1 MIATWMLYCALCA
14 LGLSL
19 AAVAAERI
27 LLAARGPVR
36 LVWVAAVAL
45 SVAVPIAAYRLAPR
59 TVAQP
64 VLPAVEAAT
73 DSIMSAPATGA
84 ATQPIRR
91 EPTSIASRSWRR
103 VVAAADAPLSVVWA
117 TLSAALL
124 AHFVCGVVALGWMRR
139 WWRRDTV
146 MGVDVLVSETTGPAL
161 VGAVSPAI
169 VVPEWALS
177 MDAAQ
182 VALMLKHEEEHRSAH
197 DGQLL
202 TAAQLALIVMPWNP
216 ALWWQMLRL
225 RVAVELDCDARVL
238 RDADARTYGDLLL
251 EVARPRRRLMLLGAT
266 AFAERASQL
275 ERRIRAIGMRRG
287 VGARGVRVLA
297 ISIGVAA
304 VSLAWVA
311 PRPAVPPV
319 RAAASPAAPPGR
331 RLVDSPV
338 ITPRDSSV
346 AVPEKTTAHD
356 SAITKRAAARDSVHV
371 LPIPPLRDA
380 ASSPVPVQPALPPVV
395 QGPESVFERLFA
407 GIPLTP
413 DQATAA
419 RDQIVRLQRL
429 QFTQMA
435 LLVQTLAQS
444 LPARTA
450 IQAEADSALLALLDN
465 EDDRA
470 LVRSRFIA
478 QVPGGRGRA
487 GGAGAQSP
495 GGRGGF
501 VGDTLTFG
509 GGRGARVGG
518 GGRGGAG
525 PSVDPAE
532 AMLRRLFN
540 GVALSPEQESGAR
553 TIITKMQADLRAV
566 GPVVPATIIAVRPFT
581 NQVVMSPESAA
592 TLAAILTNDGDR
604 AILRSRIVIEVVRV
618 PTAPPVR

>member
-19 AAVAAERI
+19 AAVVAERA

-36 LVWVAAVAL
+36 FVWVAAVAL
-45 SVAVPIAAYRLAPR
+45 SVAVPIAAYRFAPR
-59 TVAQP
+59 TVAQS
-64 VLPAVEAAT
+64 VLPVVDVAT
-73 DSIMSAPATGA
+73 DSIVGTQTASAAI
-84 ATQPIRR
+84 QSIRG
-91 EPTSIASRSWRR
+91 EPTSIASRSWRTL
-103 VVAAADAPLSVVWA
+103 VAAADAPLAVVWA

-124 AHFVCGVVALGWMRR
+124 AHFICGVVALGWMRR

-182 VALMLKHEEEHRSAH
+182 VALMLKHEEEHRRAH

-238 RDADARTYGDLLL
+238 RDADARSYGDLLL
-251 EVARPRRRLMLLGAT
+251 EVARPRHRLMLLGAT

-319 RAAASPAAPPGR
+319 RVGALPAASLAPR
-331 RLVDSPV
+331 VIDSPV
-338 ITPRDSSV
+338 ITHRDSA
-346 AVPEKTTAHD
+346 AVVPQKSTTHD
-356 SAITKRAAARDSVHV
+356 SANTKRAAARDSLQVP
-371 LPIPPLRDA
+371 PIPPIRDG
-380 ASSPVPVQPALPPVV
+380 ASLPTLVQPAPTPVV
-395 QGPESVFERLFA
+395 RGTDSLFERLFA
-407 GIPLTP
+407 GIALTP

-419 RDQIVRLQRL
+419 REQIVRLQL
-429 QFTQMA
+429 AQLAQMA
-435 LLVQTLAQS
+435 TFIKSLTES
-444 LPARTA
+444 LPVRTA

-470 LVRSRFIA
+470 IVRSRFVA
-478 QVPGGRGRA
+478 QVPGGRGRS
-487 GGAGAQSP
+487 GGSGAQMP
-495 GGRGGF
+495 GGRSGF
-501 VGDTLTFG
+501 VGDTVILG

-540 GVALSPEQESGAR
+540 GVSLSTEQESGAR
-553 TIITKMQADLRAV
+553 TIITKMQADMRAL
-566 GPVVPATIIAVRPFT
+566 GPAVPQTIFAVRPFT
-581 NQVVMSPESAA
+581 NDIVMSPESAEA
-592 TLAAILTNDGDR
+592 LAAILTNDGDR
-604 AILRSRIVIEVVRV
+604 AILRSRIIIEIVRA
-618 PTAPPVR
+618 PTAPPAR